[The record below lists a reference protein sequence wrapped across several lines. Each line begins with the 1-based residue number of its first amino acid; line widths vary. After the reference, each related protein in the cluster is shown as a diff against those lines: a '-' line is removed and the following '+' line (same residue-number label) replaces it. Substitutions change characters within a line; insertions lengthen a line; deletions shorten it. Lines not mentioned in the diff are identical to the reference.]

1 MFSTIWGD
9 VRYAVRVM
17 GRTPLFTATVVL
29 TVAIAIAANATIFTV
44 VNAVMIR
51 SLPFAQPNGIMQVA
65 EKNDKLNL
73 PTFAA
78 SVLNFLSW
86 REQTQSF
93 EQLAGVGNATFTL
106 SGNGE
111 PEQLTGNPIS
121 PALTRVLGIRMLAG
135 REFRA
140 DEEKPGGAAVA
151 IIGEGLWRRRFASDP
166 NLIGRA
172 ISLDGLPTTIV
183 GIAPAS
189 LKLIGGGDIYTPLTI
204 DPNKE
209 LRLNHVI
216 TVFGRLRSGVTP
228 QQAQAEMDTISVRV
242 GKQCPEVR
250 YWGIHLLSLFD
261 TFVAPDLKTG
271 LLVLLVAVVFVL
283 LIACANI
290 ANLLLARAATRQKE
304 MAVRTALGATRG
316 RLIRQ
321 LLVESVAL
329 ATLGGGAGL
338 LGAVVAVRVLTRS
351 LPDGTLPFPDV
362 AVDSNVLWF
371 GFALTIATGVL
382 FGLAPAWRIATVK
395 TNEMLKDAGRGSTGG
410 IRTWLRDSLA
420 AGEVAL
426 AAVLL
431 IGAGLLIQSLA
442 NLQRVRLGFDSSGLM
457 TFQLAPPV
465 PQYPLADKGPDL
477 YHALIENLQAIPG
490 VRSAAVC
497 SGIPFGAGNYAR
509 HPMITTEAS
518 VLPPGTA
525 VPIDWRSVSPGYFD
539 TMRIPLLRGRTFT
552 DADVRTAPL
561 VMIVSQSTAQ
571 KFFGDADP
579 IGKALRP
586 SAKPELAYTI
596 VGVVGDVRDQALNQ
610 ETPSLY
616 YSIPQRGS
624 WPLMDVVVRSE
635 AGTDDAAESLLP
647 SIRQRIHDLD
657 AGLALAN
664 VKTMDQWLSN
674 SAAQPRL
681 NTVLLASFAIVALV
695 IAAIGIYGVL
705 AYSVNQ
711 RTREI
716 GLRMALGAT
725 PRSVLQ
731 LIVGQGMKVVLIGV
745 GIGLL
750 GGLALG
756 RAVSSLVFG
765 VPVRDPATFSLV
777 AVVLTAVALAACI
790 IPARRAARVD
800 PMVALREE

>member
-1 MFSTIWGD
+1 MFNTLWGD
-9 VRYAVRVM
+9 IRYAMRLM
-17 GRTPLFTATVVL
+17 LRAPLFTVTVIL
-29 TVAIAIAANATIFTV
+29 TVALAIAANATIFTV

-51 SLPFAQPNGIMQVA
+51 SLPFAEPNRIMQVA

-73 PTFAA
+73 PIFSA

-86 REQTQSF
+86 REQTQAF
-93 EQLAGVGNATFTL
+93 EQLAAVGYATFTL

-111 PEQLTGNPIS
+111 PEQLSGNPIS
-121 PALTRVLGIRMLAG
+121 PALTQVLGTRMLAG

-151 IIGEGLWRRRFASDP
+151 MIGEGLWKRRFASDP
-166 NLIGRA
+166 GLVGRT
-172 ISLDGLPTTIV
+172 ISLDGVPTTIV
-183 GIAPAS
+183 AIAPDS
-189 LKLIGGGDIYTPLTI
+189 LKLIGGGDVYTPLTI
-204 DPNKE
+204 DPAKE
-209 LRLNHVI
+209 IRLNHVI
-216 TVFGRLRSGVTP
+216 AVFGKLRSGVTP
-228 QQAQAEMDTISVRV
+228 QQAQAEMDTISARV
-242 GKQCPEVR
+242 GKQYPEVR

-261 TFVAPDLKTG
+261 TFVGADLKAG
-271 LLVLLVAVVFVL
+271 LLVLLVAVGFVL
-283 LIACANI
+283 LIACANV

-304 MAVRTALGATRG
+304 MAVRTALGATRS

-321 LLVESVAL
+321 LLVESIAL
-329 ATLGGGAGL
+329 AILGGGAGL
-338 LGAVVAVRVLTRS
+338 LGAVGAVRVLTRS

-362 AVDSNVLWF
+362 GVDSNVLWF
-371 GFALTIATGVL
+371 SFALTIATGLL
-382 FGLAPAWRIATVK
+382 FGLAPAWRIAASK
-395 TNEMLKDAGRGSTGG
+395 TNETLKEGGRGSTGG
-410 IRTWLRDSLA
+410 VRSWLRDGLA
-420 AGEVAL
+420 ASEMAL
-426 AAVLL
+426 AAILL

-442 NLQRVRLGFDSSGLM
+442 NLQRVQLGFDSHGLM

-465 PQYPLADKGPDL
+465 PQYPLADKGPEL
-477 YHALIENLQAIPG
+477 YHRLIENLQSIPG

-497 SGIPFGAGNYAR
+497 SGIPFGAGNRSR
-509 HPMITTEAS
+509 HPMITTDAS

-525 VPIDWRSVSPGYFD
+525 VPIDWTSISPGYFD

-561 VMIVSQSTAQ
+561 VMIVSQSTAT

-610 ETPSLY
+610 QTPTLY

-624 WPLMDVVVRSE
+624 WPLMDVVVRSDASTDGSAE
-635 AGTDDAAESLLP
+635 ALLP
-647 SIRQRIHDLD
+647 SIRQRIHAMDV
-657 AGLALAN
+657 GLALAN
-664 VKTMDQWLSN
+664 VNTMDQWLSN

-681 NTVLLASFAIVALV
+681 NTVLLTTFAGVALL

-725 PRSVLQ
+725 PRSILQ
-731 LIVGQGMKVVLIGV
+731 LIVGRGMKVVLLGV